1 MSRENL
7 ARKLSKQE
15 IEGLRQEAW
24 IGDAVLELYV
34 REYILKQDA
43 SRDDAW
49 RISLVRNSFLNQIG
63 QPTRVEAEIGRQ
75 YNKGGLQAA
84 YAWIQE
90 QLEPLIAELSKA
102 KPPSQAPRK
111 KASRG

>member
-7 ARKLSKQE
+7 ARRLSKQE

-24 IGDAVLELYV
+24 LGDAVLELYV

-43 SRDDAW
+43 SRDDAR

-63 QPTRVEAEIGRQ
+63 QPTRVEAEIGRR
-75 YNKGGLQAA
+75 YNEGGLEAA
-84 YAWIQE
+84 YAWIRE
-90 QLEPLIAELSKA
+90 QLEPLIAQSQKA
-102 KPPSQAPRK
+102 PPRPSQGRN
-111 KASRG
+111 SRRG